1 LDQLRARDQAAWRR
15 FERLFGPV
23 VDDWVR
29 YCGLQP
35 ADAADVRQNVF
46 MAVDR
51 GIGSFRRARPEDSFR
66 GWLWTITRHEIGQHF
81 RRRRGTPLAEGGT
94 AAQQRLAELPDEPP
108 DSSDSE
114 KRADATSGLVRRA
127 AELVRAEFEPRT
139 WQAFWRTT
147 VDGKP
152 AAAVAE
158 ELGMTVAAVWKA
170 NSRVKKRIRE
180 ELEGLLEW

>member
-1 LDQLRARDQAAWRR
+1 
-15 FERLFGPV
+15 
-23 VDDWVR
+23 
-29 YCGLQP
+29 
-35 ADAADVRQNVF
+35 
-46 MAVDR
+46 
-51 GIGSFRRARPEDSFR
+51 
-66 GWLWTITRHEIGQHF
+66 
-81 RRRRGTPLAEGGT
+81 LAEGGT